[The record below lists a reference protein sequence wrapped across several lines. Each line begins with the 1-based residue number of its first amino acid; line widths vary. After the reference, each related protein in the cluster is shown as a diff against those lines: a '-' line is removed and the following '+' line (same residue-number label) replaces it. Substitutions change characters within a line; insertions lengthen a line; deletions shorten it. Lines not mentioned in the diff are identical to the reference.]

1 MSAFDEDIAA
11 DFILEAQEILDRLGE
26 QLVALEQSPQD
37 NEQLN
42 AVFRGFHTLKGGAG
56 FLGVHAMV
64 ELCHAAE
71 ETLGMARS
79 GKAVLQANHFDAAQQ
94 SLDWLQAMLDA
105 VSGGTEPQ
113 HAPPELIA
121 MFDVDAAP
129 APAAVAAAPVDA
141 AAAIAAAKS
150 GSDMIDEDEFEA
162 LLDQLHGGAAPGSKP
177 VGAAAAI
184 AAAKSGS
191 DMIDEDEFEALLD
204 QLHGSAAPGAKPVG
218 AAAAIAAAKSG
229 SDMID
234 EDEFEALLDQ
244 LHGGAAPGAK
254 PVGAAVAAA
263 PKPAIPKPAPVVPP
277 RPASP
282 PRPAAAPAA
291 AAKPAAAEAEQ
302 TVRVDTKRLDA
313 IVNLI
318 GELVLSRNR
327 LKTLRTRLKDEE
339 LDRAVSTLDIATAR
353 LQSAVMRTRMQP
365 VGKVFSRFPKVA
377 RDVAR
382 NLKKEVEL
390 ELVGAETELD
400 RNLVEALADPLVH
413 LVRNAIDHGIEMP
426 DLREAQGK
434 QRSGHVR
441 LSAQQE
447 GDYVSIEIQDDGA
460 GIDPEK
466 LRAKA
471 REKGLID
478 PEAAARLSSEEC
490 LHLVFLPG
498 FSTKQEVTDI
508 SGRGVGMDVVQ
519 SRIRE
524 LSGQIQIQ
532 SELGRGSR
540 FLIRVP
546 LTLAI
551 LPTLLVQAGQ
561 DIYALPLARVME
573 VLHAP
578 RTSLGWFDG
587 RAVLD
592 RRSHTL
598 PLLDLRQWL
607 DVEPAPSTLMT
618 IVVLQVGEARFGLVV
633 DQVRGREEVVIKPLP
648 KALRGLKGYAG
659 ATLIGDGRMALILDV
674 DGLRNSQG

>member
-1 MSAFDEDIAA
+1 MSAVSDDITA
-11 DFILEAQEILDRLGE
+11 DFIIEAQEILDRLGE
-26 QLVALEQSPQD
+26 QLVSLEQAPQD
-37 NEQLN
+37 GDQLN
-42 AVFRGFHTLKGGAG
+42 AVFRGYHTLKGGAG
-56 FLGVHAMV
+56 FLGVTAMV

-71 ETLGMARS
+71 EALGAARA
-79 GKAVLQANHFDAAQQ
+79 GQAVLQAHHFDAAQQ
-94 SLDWLQAMLDA
+94 SLDYLQSMLDA
-105 VSGGTEPQ
+105 VSSGTEPGY
-113 HAPPELIA
+113 APPELIA
-121 MFDVDAAP
+121 QFDVHGGATAPAAAAAP
-129 APAAVAAAPVDA
+129 ATGGSDLITDDEFEALLDQLHGGNAPTAVAP
-141 AAAIAAAKS
+141 AKKADDGLIS
-150 GSDMIDEDEFEA
+150 EDEFEA
-162 LLDQLHGGAAPGSKP
+162 LLDQLHGGAAPGTKP
-177 VGAAAAI
+177 VAAVP
-184 AAAKSGS
+184 
-191 DMIDEDEFEALLD
+191 
-204 QLHGSAAPGAKPVG
+204 AAP
-218 AAAAIAAAKSG
+218 
-229 SDMID
+229 
-234 EDEFEALLDQ
+234 
-244 LHGGAAPGAK
+244 
-254 PVGAAVAAA
+254 
-263 PKPAIPKPAPVVPP
+263 PA
-277 RPASP
+277 
-282 PRPAAAPAA
+282 PRPAAPAPAA
-291 AAKPAAAEAEQ
+291 KPPAKPLAEAEH

-327 LKTLRTRLKDEE
+327 LKTLRARLRDEE

-382 NLKKEVEL
+382 SLKKEVDL
-390 ELVGAETELD
+390 ELIGAETELD

-413 LVRNAIDHGIEMP
+413 LVRNAIDHGVETP
-426 DLREAQGK
+426 ELREAQGK
-434 QRSGHVR
+434 PRMGHVR

-447 GDYVSIEIQDDGA
+447 GDYVSIEVQDDGA

-498 FSTKQEVTDI
+498 FSTKQQVTDI

-551 LPTLLVQAGQ
+551 LPTLLVQAGE
-561 DIYALPLARVME
+561 DVYALPLARVME

-598 PLLDLRQWL
+598 ALVDLRQWL
-607 DVEPAPSTLMT
+607 DVTPAASPLLT
-618 IVVLQVGEARFGLVV
+618 IVVLQAGEARFGLVV

-648 KALRGLKGYAG
+648 KALRGLAGYAG

-674 DGLRNSQG
+674 DGLR

>member
-1 MSAFDEDIAA
+1 MSAVPDDIAA

-26 QLVALEQSPQD
+26 QLVSLEQAPQD
-37 NEQLN
+37 ADQLN

-56 FLGVHAMV
+56 FLGIQAMV

-79 GKAVLQANHFDAAQQ
+79 GQATLQAHHFDAAQQ
-94 SLDWLQAMLDA
+94 SLDYLQSMLDS
-105 VSGGTEPQ
+105 VSAGTEPGY
-113 HAPPELIA
+113 APPELIA
-121 MFDVDAAP
+121 QFDVSGPATP
-129 APAAVAAAPVDA
+129 APAAATTA
-141 AAAIAAAKS
+141 S
-150 GSDMIDEDEFEA
+150 GGEMITDDEFEA
-162 LLDQLHGGAAPGSKP
+162 LLDQLHGGAAPT
-177 VGAAAAI
+177 AI
-184 AAAKSGS
+184 AAPKKDDGL
-191 DMIDEDEFEALLD
+191 I
-204 QLHGSAAPGAKPVG
+204 G
-218 AAAAIAAAKSG
+218 
-229 SDMID
+229 

-244 LHGGAAPGAK
+244 LHGGAVPGAKAGAAAPVAAPRAVAAPAAPGAK
-254 PVGAAVAAA
+254 L
-263 PKPAIPKPAPVVPP
+263 
-277 RPASP
+277 
-282 PRPAAAPAA
+282 APA
-291 AAKPAAAEAEQ
+291 KPVAEAEH

-327 LKTLRTRLKDEE
+327 LKTLRARLHDEE

-382 NLKKEVEL
+382 SLKKEVEL
-390 ELVGAETELD
+390 ELIGAETELD

-413 LVRNAIDHGIEMP
+413 LVRNAIDHGVEMP

-434 QRSGHVR
+434 PRSGHVR

-447 GDYVSIEIQDDGA
+447 GDYVSIEVQDDGA
-460 GIDPEK
+460 GIDPER
-466 LRAKA
+466 LRQKA

-498 FSTKQEVTDI
+498 FSTKQQVTDI

-540 FLIRVP
+540 FMIRVP

-551 LPTLLVQAGQ
+551 LPTLLVQAGE
-561 DIYALPLARVME
+561 DVYALPLARVME

-578 RTSLGWFDG
+578 NTSLGWFDG

-592 RRSHTL
+592 RKSHTL
-598 PLLDLRQWL
+598 ALVDLRHWL
-607 DVEPAPSTLMT
+607 DVEPMPSSLLT
-618 IVVLQVGEARFGLVV
+618 IVVLQAGEARFGLVV

-648 KALRGLKGYAG
+648 KALRGLRGYAG

-674 DGLRNSQG
+674 DGLRTHHD

>member
-1 MSAFDEDIAA
+1 MSAVSDDITA
-11 DFILEAQEILDRLGE
+11 DFIIEAQEILDRLGE
-26 QLVALEQSPQD
+26 QLVSLEQAPQD
-37 NEQLN
+37 SDQLN
-42 AVFRGFHTLKGGAG
+42 AVFRGYHTLKGGAG
-56 FLGVHAMV
+56 FLGVTAMV

-71 ETLGMARS
+71 EALGAARA
-79 GKAVLQANHFDAAQQ
+79 GQAVLQAHHFDAAQQ
-94 SLDWLQAMLDA
+94 SLDYLQSMLDA
-105 VSGGTEPQ
+105 VSSGTEPGY
-113 HAPPELIA
+113 APPDLIA
-121 MFDVDAAP
+121 QFDVHGGAVAAP
-129 APAAVAAAPVDA
+129 AAAAAPA
-141 AAAIAAAKS
+141 AG
-150 GSDMIDEDEFEA
+150 GSDLITDDEFEA
-162 LLDQLHGGAAPGSKP
+162 LLDQLHGGNAPTAVTP
-177 VGAAAAI
+177 
-184 AAAKSGS
+184 AKKADDGLIS
-191 DMIDEDEFEALLD
+191 EDEFE
-204 QLHGSAAPGAKPVG
+204 S
-218 AAAAIAAAKSG
+218 
-229 SDMID
+229 
-234 EDEFEALLDQ
+234 LLDQ

-254 PVGAAVAAA
+254 PVAAA
-263 PKPAIPKPAPVVPP
+263 PPAPA
-277 RPASP
+277 PAS
-282 PRPAAAPAA
+282 RPTAPAP
-291 AAKPAAAEAEQ
+291 AAKPAAKPLAEAEH

-327 LKTLRTRLKDEE
+327 LKTLRARLRDEE

-382 NLKKEVEL
+382 SLKKEVDL
-390 ELVGAETELD
+390 ELIGAETELD

-413 LVRNAIDHGIEMP
+413 LVRNAIDHGVEMP

-434 QRSGHVR
+434 PRMGHVR

-447 GDYVSIEIQDDGA
+447 GDYVSIEVQDDGA

-498 FSTKQEVTDI
+498 FSTKQQVTDI

-540 FLIRVP
+540 FMIRVP

-551 LPTLLVQAGQ
+551 LPTLLVQAGE
-561 DIYALPLARVME
+561 DVYALPLARVME

-598 PLLDLRQWL
+598 ALVDLRQWL
-607 DVEPAPSTLMT
+607 DVTPAASPLLT
-618 IVVLQVGEARFGLVV
+618 IVVLQAGEARFGLVV

-648 KALRGLKGYAG
+648 KALRGLAGYAG

-674 DGLRNSQG
+674 DGLR

>member
-1 MSAFDEDIAA
+1 MSAVSDDITA
-11 DFILEAQEILDRLGE
+11 DFIIEAQEILDRLGE
-26 QLVALEQSPQD
+26 QLVSLEQAPQD
-37 NEQLN
+37 SDQLN
-42 AVFRGFHTLKGGAG
+42 AVFRGYHTLKGGAG
-56 FLGVHAMV
+56 FLGVTAMV

-71 ETLGMARS
+71 EALGTARA
-79 GKAVLQANHFDAAQQ
+79 GQAVLQAHHFDAAQQ
-94 SLDWLQAMLDA
+94 SLDYLQSMLDA
-105 VSGGTEPQ
+105 VSSGTEPGY
-113 HAPPELIA
+113 APPDLIA
-121 MFDVDAAP
+121 QFDVHGGAVAAP
-129 APAAVAAAPVDA
+129 AAAAAPA
-141 AAAIAAAKS
+141 AG
-150 GSDMIDEDEFEA
+150 GSDLITDDEFEALLDQLHGGNAPTAVAPAKKADDGLISEDEFEA
-162 LLDQLHGGAAPGSKP
+162 LLDQLHGGAAPGTKP
-177 VGAAAAI
+177 AAA
-184 AAAKSGS
+184 
-191 DMIDEDEFEALLD
+191 M
-204 QLHGSAAPGAKPVG
+204 APA
-218 AAAAIAAAKSG
+218 
-229 SDMID
+229 
-234 EDEFEALLDQ
+234 
-244 LHGGAAPGAK
+244 
-254 PVGAAVAAA
+254 
-263 PKPAIPKPAPVVPP
+263 
-277 RPASP
+277 
-282 PRPAAAPAA
+282 PAAAPRPVAA
-291 AAKPAAAEAEQ
+291 PAPVAKPAAKPLAEAEH

-327 LKTLRTRLKDEE
+327 LKTLRARLRDEE

-382 NLKKEVEL
+382 SLKKEVDL
-390 ELVGAETELD
+390 ELIGAETELD

-413 LVRNAIDHGIEMP
+413 LVRNAIDHGVEMP

-434 QRSGHVR
+434 PRMGHVR

-447 GDYVSIEIQDDGA
+447 GDYVSIEVQDDGA

-498 FSTKQEVTDI
+498 FSTKQQVTDI

-551 LPTLLVQAGQ
+551 LPTLLVQAGE
-561 DIYALPLARVME
+561 DVYALPLARVME

-598 PLLDLRQWL
+598 PLVDLRQWL
-607 DVEPAPSTLMT
+607 DVTPAASPLLT
-618 IVVLQVGEARFGLVV
+618 IVVLQAGEARFGLVV

-648 KALRGLKGYAG
+648 KALRGLRGYAG

-674 DGLRNSQG
+674 DGLR

>member
-1 MSAFDEDIAA
+1 MSAVSDDITA
-11 DFILEAQEILDRLGE
+11 DFIIEAQEILDRLGE
-26 QLVALEQSPQD
+26 QLVSLEQAPQD
-37 NEQLN
+37 TEQLN
-42 AVFRGFHTLKGGAG
+42 AVFRGYHTLKGGAG
-56 FLGVHAMV
+56 FLGVTAMV

-71 ETLGMARS
+71 EALGIARA
-79 GKAVLQANHFDAAQQ
+79 GQAVLQAHHFDAAQQ
-94 SLDWLQAMLDA
+94 SLDYLQSMLDA
-105 VSGGTEPQ
+105 VSSGTEPGY
-113 HAPPELIA
+113 APPDLIA
-121 MFDVDAAP
+121 QFDMNGGTAAPVAAAAP
-129 APAAVAAAPVDA
+129 AAA
-141 AAAIAAAKS
+141 
-150 GSDMIDEDEFEA
+150 GSDLITDDEFEA
-162 LLDQLHGGAAPGSKP
+162 LLDQLHGGNAPTA
-177 VGAAAAI
+177 V
-184 AAAKSGS
+184 
-191 DMIDEDEFEALLD
+191 
-204 QLHGSAAPGAKPVG
+204 APARKADDGL
-218 AAAAIAAAKSG
+218 IS
-229 SDMID
+229 

-254 PVGAAVAAA
+254 PAATV
-263 PKPAIPKPAPVVPP
+263 
-277 RPASP
+277 
-282 PRPAAAPAA
+282 AAAPAA
-291 AAKPAAAEAEQ
+291 APRPAPAPAPAAKPAAKPMAEAEH
-302 TVRVDTKRLDA
+302 TMRVDTKRLDA

-327 LKTLRTRLKDEE
+327 LKTLRARLRDEE

-382 NLKKEVEL
+382 SLKKEVDL

-413 LVRNAIDHGIEMP
+413 LVRNAIDHGVEMP

-434 QRSGHVR
+434 PRMGHVR

-447 GDYVSIEIQDDGA
+447 GDYVSIEVQDDGA

-498 FSTKQEVTDI
+498 FSTKQQVTDI

-551 LPTLLVQAGQ
+551 LPTLLVQAGE
-561 DIYALPLARVME
+561 DVYALPLARVME

-598 PLLDLRQWL
+598 PLVDLRQWL
-607 DVEPAPSTLMT
+607 DVTPAASTLLT
-618 IVVLQVGEARFGLVV
+618 IVVLQAGEARFGLVV

-648 KALRGLKGYAG
+648 KALRGLRGYAG

-674 DGLRNSQG
+674 DGIR

>member
-1 MSAFDEDIAA
+1 MSAVSDDITA
-11 DFILEAQEILDRLGE
+11 DFIIEAQEILDRLGE
-26 QLVALEQSPQD
+26 QLVSLEQAPQD
-37 NEQLN
+37 TEQLN
-42 AVFRGFHTLKGGAG
+42 AVFRGYHTLKGGAG
-56 FLGVHAMV
+56 FLGVTAMV

-71 ETLGMARS
+71 EALGIARA
-79 GKAVLQANHFDAAQQ
+79 GQAVLQAHHFDAAQQ
-94 SLDWLQAMLDA
+94 SLDYLQSMLDA
-105 VSGGTEPQ
+105 VSSGTEPGY
-113 HAPPELIA
+113 APPDLIA
-121 MFDVDAAP
+121 QFDMNGGTAAPVAAAAP
-129 APAAVAAAPVDA
+129 AAA
-141 AAAIAAAKS
+141 
-150 GSDMIDEDEFEA
+150 GSDLITDDEFEA
-162 LLDQLHGGAAPGSKP
+162 LLDQLHGGNAPTAVAPGRKADDGLIS
-177 VGAAAAI
+177 
-184 AAAKSGS
+184 
-191 DMIDEDEFEALLD
+191 
-204 QLHGSAAPGAKPVG
+204 
-218 AAAAIAAAKSG
+218 
-229 SDMID
+229 

-254 PVGAAVAAA
+254 PAATV
-263 PKPAIPKPAPVVPP
+263 
-277 RPASP
+277 
-282 PRPAAAPAA
+282 AAAPAA
-291 AAKPAAAEAEQ
+291 APRPAPVPAPAAKPAAKPMAEAEH

-327 LKTLRTRLKDEE
+327 LKTLRARLRDEE

-382 NLKKEVEL
+382 SLKKEVDL

-413 LVRNAIDHGIEMP
+413 LVRNAIDHGVEMP

-434 QRSGHVR
+434 PRMGHVR

-447 GDYVSIEIQDDGA
+447 GDYVSIEVQDDGA

-498 FSTKQEVTDI
+498 FSTKQQVTDI

-551 LPTLLVQAGQ
+551 LPTLLVQAGE
-561 DIYALPLARVME
+561 DVYALPLARVME

-598 PLLDLRQWL
+598 PLVDLRQWL
-607 DVEPAPSTLMT
+607 DVTPAASTLLT
-618 IVVLQVGEARFGLVV
+618 IVVLQAGEARFGLVV

-648 KALRGLKGYAG
+648 KALRGLRGYAG

-674 DGLRNSQG
+674 DGIR

>member
-1 MSAFDEDIAA
+1 MSAVPDDIAA

-26 QLVALEQSPQD
+26 QLVSLEQSPQD
-37 NEQLN
+37 SDQLN

-56 FLGVHAMV
+56 FLGIQAMV

-79 GKAVLQANHFDAAQQ
+79 GQAVLQAHHFDAAQQ
-94 SLDWLQAMLDA
+94 SLDYLQSMLDSVA
-105 VSGGTEPQ
+105 AGTEPGY
-113 HAPPELIA
+113 APPALIA
-121 MFDVDAAP
+121 QFDVNGP
-129 APAAVAAAPVDA
+129 AVPAAVAAATPANPDL
-141 AAAIAAAKS
+141 IT
-150 GSDMIDEDEFEA
+150 DDEFEA
-162 LLDQLHGGAAPGSKP
+162 LLDTLHGGAAPTA
-177 VGAAAAI
+177 V
-184 AAAKSGS
+184 
-191 DMIDEDEFEALLD
+191 
-204 QLHGSAAPGAKPVG
+204 APTKKADDGLIG
-218 AAAAIAAAKSG
+218 
-229 SDMID
+229 

-244 LHGGAAPGAK
+244 LHGGAAPGALQ
-254 PVGAAVAAA
+254 
-263 PKPAIPKPAPVVPP
+263 
-277 RPASP
+277 
-282 PRPAAAPAA
+282 AAAPAPAPRPAPAPA
-291 AAKPAAAEAEQ
+291 AAKPAANKPVAEAEH

-327 LKTLRTRLKDEE
+327 LKTLRARLHDEE

-434 QRSGHVR
+434 TRSGNVR

-447 GDYVSIEIQDDGA
+447 GDYVSIEVQDDGA
-460 GIDPEK
+460 GIDPER

-551 LPTLLVQAGQ
+551 LPTLLVQAGE

-578 RTSLGWFDG
+578 NTSLGWFDG

-598 PLLDLRQWL
+598 PLVDLRHWL
-607 DVEPAPSTLMT
+607 DVEPAASSLLT
-618 IVVLQVGEARFGLVV
+618 IVVLQAGEARFGLVV

-648 KALRGLKGYAG
+648 KALRGLRGYAG
-659 ATLIGDGRMALILDV
+659 ATLIGDGRMSLILDV
-674 DGLRNSQG
+674 DGLR

>member
-1 MSAFDEDIAA
+1 MSAVPDDIAA

-26 QLVALEQSPQD
+26 QLVSLEQAPQD
-37 NEQLN
+37 ADQLN

-56 FLGVHAMV
+56 FLGIQAMV

-79 GKAVLQANHFDAAQQ
+79 GQATLQAHHFDAAQQ
-94 SLDWLQAMLDA
+94 SLDYLQSMLDS
-105 VSGGTEPQ
+105 VSAGTEPGY
-113 HAPPELIA
+113 APPELIA
-121 MFDVDAAP
+121 QFDVNGPATP
-129 APAAVAAAPVDA
+129 APAAATTPG
-141 AAAIAAAKS
+141 S
-150 GSDMIDEDEFEA
+150 GGEMITDDEFEA
-162 LLDQLHGGAAPGSKP
+162 LLDQLHGGAAPTAVASPKKDDGLI
-177 VGAAAAI
+177 G
-184 AAAKSGS
+184 
-191 DMIDEDEFEALLD
+191 
-204 QLHGSAAPGAKPVG
+204 
-218 AAAAIAAAKSG
+218 
-229 SDMID
+229 

-244 LHGGAAPGAK
+244 LHGGAVPGAK
-254 PVGAAVAAA
+254 AIAAASVPAAAPRAVAAA
-263 PKPAIPKPAPVVPP
+263 AAPSAKPAP
-277 RPASP
+277 
-282 PRPAAAPAA
+282 
-291 AAKPAAAEAEQ
+291 AKPVAEAEH

-327 LKTLRTRLKDEE
+327 LKTLRARLHDEE

-382 NLKKEVEL
+382 SLKKEVEL
-390 ELVGAETELD
+390 ELIGAETELD

-413 LVRNAIDHGIEMP
+413 LVRNAIDHGVEMP

-434 QRSGHVR
+434 PRSGHVR

-447 GDYVSIEIQDDGA
+447 GDYVSIEVQDDGA
-460 GIDPEK
+460 GIDPER
-466 LRAKA
+466 LRQKA

-498 FSTKQEVTDI
+498 FSTKQQVTDI

-540 FLIRVP
+540 FMIRVP

-551 LPTLLVQAGQ
+551 LPTLLVQAGE
-561 DIYALPLARVME
+561 DVYALPLARVME

-578 RTSLGWFDG
+578 NTSLGWFDG

-592 RRSHTL
+592 RKSHTL
-598 PLLDLRQWL
+598 ALVDLRHWL
-607 DVEPAPSTLMT
+607 DVEPMPSSLLT
-618 IVVLQVGEARFGLVV
+618 IVVLQAGEARFGLVV

-648 KALRGLKGYAG
+648 KALRGLRGYAG

-674 DGLRNSQG
+674 DGLRTHHD

>member
-1 MSAFDEDIAA
+1 MSAVSDDITA
-11 DFILEAQEILDRLGE
+11 DFIIEAQEILDRLGE
-26 QLVALEQSPQD
+26 QLVSLEQAPQD
-37 NEQLN
+37 SDQLN
-42 AVFRGFHTLKGGAG
+42 AVFRGYHTLKGGAG
-56 FLGVHAMV
+56 FLGVTAMV

-71 ETLGMARS
+71 EALGAARA
-79 GKAVLQANHFDAAQQ
+79 GQAVLQAHHFDAAQQ
-94 SLDWLQAMLDA
+94 SLDYLQSMLDA
-105 VSGGTEPQ
+105 VSSGTEPGY
-113 HAPPELIA
+113 APPDLIA
-121 MFDVDAAP
+121 QFDVHGGAVAASAAAAAP
-129 APAAVAAAPVDA
+129 AAG
-141 AAAIAAAKS
+141 
-150 GSDMIDEDEFEA
+150 GSDLITDDEFEA
-162 LLDQLHGGAAPGSKP
+162 LLDQLHGGNAPTAVAP
-177 VGAAAAI
+177 
-184 AAAKSGS
+184 AKKADDGLIS
-191 DMIDEDEFEALLD
+191 
-204 QLHGSAAPGAKPVG
+204 
-218 AAAAIAAAKSG
+218 
-229 SDMID
+229 

-254 PVGAAVAAA
+254 PAAAVA
-263 PKPAIPKPAPVVPP
+263 PA
-277 RPASP
+277 
-282 PRPAAAPAA
+282 PAAAPRPVAA
-291 AAKPAAAEAEQ
+291 PAPVAKPAAKPLAEAEH

-327 LKTLRTRLKDEE
+327 LKTLRARLRDEE

-382 NLKKEVEL
+382 SLKKEVDL
-390 ELVGAETELD
+390 ELIGAETELD

-413 LVRNAIDHGIEMP
+413 LVRNAIDHGVEMP

-434 QRSGHVR
+434 PRMGHVR

-447 GDYVSIEIQDDGA
+447 GDYVSIEVQDDGA

-498 FSTKQEVTDI
+498 FSTKQQVTDI

-551 LPTLLVQAGQ
+551 LPTLLVQAGE
-561 DIYALPLARVME
+561 DVYALPLARVME

-598 PLLDLRQWL
+598 PLVDLRQWL
-607 DVEPAPSTLMT
+607 DVTPAASPLLT
-618 IVVLQVGEARFGLVV
+618 IVVLQAGEARFGLVV

-648 KALRGLKGYAG
+648 KALRGLRGYAG

-674 DGLRNSQG
+674 DGLR

>member
-1 MSAFDEDIAA
+1 MSAVSDDITA
-11 DFILEAQEILDRLGE
+11 DFIIEAQEILDRLGE
-26 QLVALEQSPQD
+26 QLVSLEQAPQD
-37 NEQLN
+37 GDQLN
-42 AVFRGFHTLKGGAG
+42 AVFRGYHTLKGGAG
-56 FLGVHAMV
+56 FLGVTAMV

-71 ETLGMARS
+71 EALGAARA
-79 GKAVLQANHFDAAQQ
+79 GQAVLQAHHFDAAQQ
-94 SLDWLQAMLDA
+94 SLDYLQSMLDA
-105 VSGGTEPQ
+105 VSSGTEPGY
-113 HAPPELIA
+113 APPELIA
-121 MFDVDAAP
+121 QFDVHGGATAPAAAAAP
-129 APAAVAAAPVDA
+129 AA
-141 AAAIAAAKS
+141 S
-150 GSDMIDEDEFEA
+150 GSDLITDDEFEALLDQLHGGNAPTAVAPAKKADDGLISEDEFEA
-162 LLDQLHGGAAPGSKP
+162 LLDQLHGGAAPGTKP
-177 VGAAAAI
+177 LAAVP
-184 AAAKSGS
+184 
-191 DMIDEDEFEALLD
+191 
-204 QLHGSAAPGAKPVG
+204 AAP
-218 AAAAIAAAKSG
+218 
-229 SDMID
+229 
-234 EDEFEALLDQ
+234 
-244 LHGGAAPGAK
+244 
-254 PVGAAVAAA
+254 
-263 PKPAIPKPAPVVPP
+263 PA
-277 RPASP
+277 
-282 PRPAAAPAA
+282 PRPAAPAPAA
-291 AAKPAAAEAEQ
+291 KPPAKPLAEAEH

-327 LKTLRTRLKDEE
+327 LKTLRARLRDEE

-382 NLKKEVEL
+382 SLKKEVDL
-390 ELVGAETELD
+390 ELIGAETELD

-413 LVRNAIDHGIEMP
+413 LVRNAIDHGVETP
-426 DLREAQGK
+426 ELREAQGK
-434 QRSGHVR
+434 PRMGHVR

-447 GDYVSIEIQDDGA
+447 GDYVSIEVQDDGA

-498 FSTKQEVTDI
+498 FSTKQQVTDI

-551 LPTLLVQAGQ
+551 LPTLLVQAGE
-561 DIYALPLARVME
+561 DVYALPLARVME

-598 PLLDLRQWL
+598 ALVDLRQWL
-607 DVEPAPSTLMT
+607 DVTPAASPLLT
-618 IVVLQVGEARFGLVV
+618 IVVLQAGEARFGLVV

-648 KALRGLKGYAG
+648 KALRGLAGYAG

-674 DGLRNSQG
+674 DGLR

>member
-1 MSAFDEDIAA
+1 MSAFADDIAA

-26 QLVALEQSPQD
+26 QLVTLEQAPHDSD
-37 NEQLN
+37 QLN

-56 FLGVHAMV
+56 FLAITPMV

-71 ETLGMARS
+71 ETLGMARA
-79 GKAVLQANHFDAAQQ
+79 GKAELLAHHFDAAQQ

-105 VSGGTEPQ
+105 VSSGTD
-113 HAPPELIA
+113 PEH
-121 MFDVDAAP
+121 
-129 APAAVAAAPVDA
+129 APAALIAQFDVGTAPAVAAPQPTAVAVDA
-141 AAAIAAAKS
+141 GDSDLISEDEFEALLNELHGSGTPGAQPIAASKA
-150 GSDMIDEDEFEA
+150 GDDLIDEDEFEA
-162 LLDQLHGGAAPGSKP
+162 LLDK
-177 VGAAAAI
+177 
-184 AAAKSGS
+184 
-191 DMIDEDEFEALLD
+191 
-204 QLHGSAAPGAKPVG
+204 
-218 AAAAIAAAKSG
+218 
-229 SDMID
+229 
-234 EDEFEALLDQ
+234 
-244 LHGGAAPGAK
+244 LHGGAAPGAVAVQ
-254 PVGAAVAAA
+254 PIAATP
-263 PKPAIPKPAPVVPP
+263 PKPKPAPATPA
-277 RPASP
+277 RPAP
-282 PRPAAAPAA
+282 A
-291 AAKPAAAEAEQ
+291 AAKPAAAKAAEPEH

-318 GELVLSRNR
+318 GELVLARNR

-382 NLKKEVEL
+382 SLQKEVDL
-390 ELVGAETELD
+390 ELIGADTELD

-413 LVRNAIDHGIEMP
+413 LVRNAIDHGVESP
-426 DLREAQGK
+426 ELREAQGK
-434 QRSGHVR
+434 PRMGRVR

-447 GDYVSIEIQDDGA
+447 GDYVSIEVQDDGA
-460 GIDPEK
+460 GIDPER

-471 REKGLID
+471 RDKGLLD
-478 PEAAARLSSEEC
+478 PEAAARLTSEEC

-551 LPTLLVQAGQ
+551 LPTLLVQAGE
-561 DIYALPLARVME
+561 DVYALPLARVME

-578 RTSLGWFDG
+578 ATSLGWFDG

-592 RRSHTL
+592 RKSHTL
-598 PLLDLRQWL
+598 ALLDLRQWL
-607 DVEPAPSTLMT
+607 GITPAPSTLLT
-618 IVVLQVGEARFGLVV
+618 IVVLQMGEARFGLVV

-648 KALRGLKGYAG
+648 RALRGLNGYAG

-674 DGLRNSQG
+674 DGLRGVQG

>member
-1 MSAFDEDIAA
+1 MSAVSDDITA
-11 DFILEAQEILDRLGE
+11 DFIIEAQEILDRLGE
-26 QLVALEQSPQD
+26 QLVSLEQAPQD
-37 NEQLN
+37 SEQLN
-42 AVFRGFHTLKGGAG
+42 AVFRGYHTLKGGAG
-56 FLGVHAMV
+56 FLGVTAMV

-71 ETLGMARS
+71 EALGIARA
-79 GKAVLQANHFDAAQQ
+79 GQAVLQAHHFDAAQQ
-94 SLDWLQAMLDA
+94 SLDYLQSMLDA
-105 VSGGTEPQ
+105 VSSGTEPGY
-113 HAPPELIA
+113 APPELIA
-121 MFDVDAAP
+121 QFDMHGGGTVAP
-129 APAAVAAAPVDA
+129 TASAPAAGGGDLITEDEFEALLDQLHGGNAPTAVAP
-141 AAAIAAAKS
+141 AKKADDGLIS
-150 GSDMIDEDEFEA
+150 EDEFEA
-162 LLDQLHGGAAPGSKP
+162 LLDQLHGGAAPGSK
-177 VGAAAAI
+177 
-184 AAAKSGS
+184 
-191 DMIDEDEFEALLD
+191 
-204 QLHGSAAPGAKPVG
+204 
-218 AAAAIAAAKSG
+218 
-229 SDMID
+229 
-234 EDEFEALLDQ
+234 
-244 LHGGAAPGAK
+244 
-254 PVGAAVAAA
+254 AVAAA
-263 PKPAIPKPAPVVPP
+263 PVAPPPA
-277 RPASP
+277 
-282 PRPAAAPAA
+282 PRPAAPTPP
-291 AAKPAAAEAEQ
+291 AKPAAKPLAEAEH

-327 LKTLRTRLKDEE
+327 LKTLRARLRDEE

-382 NLKKEVEL
+382 SLKKEVDL
-390 ELVGAETELD
+390 ELIGAETELD

-413 LVRNAIDHGIEMP
+413 LVRNAIDHGVEMP

-434 QRSGHVR
+434 PRMGHVR

-447 GDYVSIEIQDDGA
+447 GDYVSIEVQDDGA

-498 FSTKQEVTDI
+498 FSTKQQVTDI

-551 LPTLLVQAGQ
+551 LPTLLVQAGE
-561 DIYALPLARVME
+561 DVYALPLARVME

-598 PLLDLRQWL
+598 PLVDLRQWL
-607 DVEPAPSTLMT
+607 DVTPAASTLLT
-618 IVVLQVGEARFGLVV
+618 IVVLQAGEARFGLVV

-648 KALRGLKGYAG
+648 KALRGLRGYAG

-674 DGLRNSQG
+674 DGLR

>member
-1 MSAFDEDIAA
+1 MSAVPDDIAA

-26 QLVALEQSPQD
+26 QLVSLEQAPQD
-37 NEQLN
+37 ADQLN

-56 FLGVHAMV
+56 FLGIQAMV

-79 GKAVLQANHFDAAQQ
+79 GQATLQAHHFDAAQQ
-94 SLDWLQAMLDA
+94 SLDYLQSMLDS
-105 VSGGTEPQ
+105 VSAGTEPGY
-113 HAPPELIA
+113 APPELIA
-121 MFDVDAAP
+121 QFDVNGPATPTPAAAASAGSGGGELITDDEFEALLDQLHGDAAP
-129 APAAVAAAPVDA
+129 TAVAVSKKDDGL
-141 AAAIAAAKS
+141 I
-150 GSDMIDEDEFEA
+150 GEDEFEA
-162 LLDQLHGGAAPGSKP
+162 LLDQLHGGAVPGAK
-177 VGAAAAI
+177 AI
-184 AAAKSGS
+184 AAA
-191 DMIDEDEFEALLD
+191 
-204 QLHGSAAPGAKPVG
+204 PV
-218 AAAAIAAAKSG
+218 
-229 SDMID
+229 
-234 EDEFEALLDQ
+234 
-244 LHGGAAPGAK
+244 
-254 PVGAAVAAA
+254 
-263 PKPAIPKPAPVVPP
+263 
-277 RPASP
+277 
-282 PRPAAAPAA
+282 PAAAPRALAA
-291 AAKPAAAEAEQ
+291 PAAPNAKPAPAKPVAEAEH

-327 LKTLRTRLKDEE
+327 LKTLRARLHDEE

-382 NLKKEVEL
+382 SLKKEVEL
-390 ELVGAETELD
+390 ELIGAETELD

-413 LVRNAIDHGIEMP
+413 LVRNAIDHGVEMP
-426 DLREAQGK
+426 ELREAQGK
-434 QRSGHVR
+434 PRSGHVR

-447 GDYVSIEIQDDGA
+447 GDYVSIEVQDDGA
-460 GIDPEK
+460 GIDPER
-466 LRAKA
+466 LRQKA

-498 FSTKQEVTDI
+498 FSTKQQVTDI

-540 FLIRVP
+540 FMIRVP

-551 LPTLLVQAGQ
+551 LPTLLVQAGE
-561 DIYALPLARVME
+561 DVYALPLARVME

-578 RTSLGWFDG
+578 NSSLGWFDG

-592 RRSHTL
+592 RKSHTL
-598 PLLDLRQWL
+598 ALVDLRHWL
-607 DVEPAPSTLMT
+607 DVEPMPSSLLT
-618 IVVLQVGEARFGLVV
+618 IVVLQAGEARFGLVV

-648 KALRGLKGYAG
+648 KALRGLRGYAG

-674 DGLRNSQG
+674 DGLRTHHD

>member
-1 MSAFDEDIAA
+1 MSAVPDDIAA

-26 QLVALEQSPQD
+26 QLVSLEQSPQD
-37 NEQLN
+37 SDQLN

-56 FLGVHAMV
+56 FLGIQAMV

-79 GKAVLQANHFDAAQQ
+79 GHAVLQAHHFDAGQQ
-94 SLDWLQAMLDA
+94 SLDYLQSMLDSVA
-105 VSGGTEPQ
+105 AGTEPGY
-113 HAPPELIA
+113 APPELIA
-121 MFDVDAAP
+121 QFDVNGPATP
-129 APAAVAAAPVDA
+129 APAATAAAS
-141 AAAIAAAKS
+141 S
-150 GSDMIDEDEFEA
+150 GDLITDDEFEA
-162 LLDQLHGGAAPGSKP
+162 LLDTLHGGAAPTA
-177 VGAAAAI
+177 V
-184 AAAKSGS
+184 AKKKDDGL
-191 DMIDEDEFEALLD
+191 I
-204 QLHGSAAPGAKPVG
+204 G
-218 AAAAIAAAKSG
+218 
-229 SDMID
+229 

-244 LHGGAAPGAK
+244 LHGGAAPGAQTVATAT
-254 PVGAAVAAA
+254 PAPAVA
-263 PKPAIPKPAPVVPP
+263 P
-277 RPASP
+277 RPV
-282 PRPAAAPAA
+282 AAPAP
-291 AAKPAAAEAEQ
+291 AKPAANKPVAEAEH

-327 LKTLRTRLKDEE
+327 LKTLRARLHDEE

-390 ELVGAETELD
+390 ELIGAETELD

-426 DLREAQGK
+426 ELREAQGK
-434 QRSGHVR
+434 TRSGNVR

-447 GDYVSIEIQDDGA
+447 GDYVSIEVQDDGA
-460 GIDPEK
+460 GIDPER

-478 PEAAARLSSEEC
+478 PEAAARLTSEEC

-540 FLIRVP
+540 FMIRVP

-551 LPTLLVQAGQ
+551 LPTLLVQAGE
-561 DIYALPLARVME
+561 DVYALPLARVME

-578 RTSLGWFDG
+578 NTSLGWFDG

-592 RRSHTL
+592 RRTHTL
-598 PLLDLRQWL
+598 PLVDLRHWL
-607 DVEPAPSTLMT
+607 DVDPAPSPLLT
-618 IVVLQVGEARFGLVV
+618 IVVLQAGEARFGLVV

-648 KALRGLKGYAG
+648 KALRGLRGYAG
-659 ATLIGDGRMALILDV
+659 ATLIGDGRMSLILDV
-674 DGLRNSQG
+674 DGLRTPHD

>member
-1 MSAFDEDIAA
+1 MSAVSDDITA
-11 DFILEAQEILDRLGE
+11 DFIIEAQEILDRLGE
-26 QLVALEQSPQD
+26 QLVSLEQAPQD
-37 NEQLN
+37 TEQLN
-42 AVFRGFHTLKGGAG
+42 AVFRGYHTLKGGAG
-56 FLGVHAMV
+56 FLGVTAMV

-71 ETLGMARS
+71 EALGIARA
-79 GKAVLQANHFDAAQQ
+79 GQAVLQAHHFDAAQQ
-94 SLDWLQAMLDA
+94 SLDYLQAMLDA
-105 VSGGTEPQ
+105 VSSGTEPGY
-113 HAPPELIA
+113 APPELIA
-121 MFDVDAAP
+121 QFDMHGGALAAP
-129 APAAVAAAPVDA
+129 AAAAAPA
-141 AAAIAAAKS
+141 AG
-150 GSDMIDEDEFEA
+150 GSDLITDDEFEA
-162 LLDQLHGGAAPGSKP
+162 LLDQLHGGNAPTA
-177 VGAAAAI
+177 V
-184 AAAKSGS
+184 
-191 DMIDEDEFEALLD
+191 
-204 QLHGSAAPGAKPVG
+204 APARKADDGL
-218 AAAAIAAAKSG
+218 IS
-229 SDMID
+229 

-254 PVGAAVAAA
+254 PIA
-263 PKPAIPKPAPVVPP
+263 
-277 RPASP
+277 
-282 PRPAAAPAA
+282 AAAPAPIA
-291 AAKPAAAEAEQ
+291 APRPLAAPAAPAPAAATKPAAKPLAEAEH

-327 LKTLRTRLKDEE
+327 LKTLRARLRDEE

-382 NLKKEVEL
+382 SLKKEVDL
-390 ELVGAETELD
+390 ELIGAETELD

-413 LVRNAIDHGIEMP
+413 LVRNAIDHGVEMP

-434 QRSGHVR
+434 PRMGHVR

-447 GDYVSIEIQDDGA
+447 GDYVSIEVQDDGA

-498 FSTKQEVTDI
+498 FSTKQQVTDI

-551 LPTLLVQAGQ
+551 LPTLLVQAGE
-561 DIYALPLARVME
+561 DVYALPLARVME

-598 PLLDLRQWL
+598 PLVDLRQWL
-607 DVEPAPSTLMT
+607 DVTPAASTLLT
-618 IVVLQVGEARFGLVV
+618 IVVLQAGEARFGLVV

-648 KALRGLKGYAG
+648 KALRGLRGYAG

-674 DGLRNSQG
+674 DGLRSPHD

>member
-1 MSAFDEDIAA
+1 MSAVPDDIAA

-26 QLVALEQSPQD
+26 QLVSLEQSPQD
-37 NEQLN
+37 SDQLN

-56 FLGVHAMV
+56 FLGIQAMV

-79 GKAVLQANHFDAAQQ
+79 GQAVLQAHHFDAGQQ
-94 SLDWLQAMLDA
+94 SLDYLQSMLDSVA
-105 VSGGTEPQ
+105 AGTEPGY
-113 HAPPELIA
+113 APPELIA
-121 MFDVDAAP
+121 QFDVNGPATP
-129 APAAVAAAPVDA
+129 APAASAAAPA
-141 AAAIAAAKS
+141 S
-150 GSDMIDEDEFEA
+150 GDLITDDELEA
-162 LLDQLHGGAAPGSKP
+162 LLDTLHGGAAPTAVTATKKADDGLI
-177 VGAAAAI
+177 G
-184 AAAKSGS
+184 
-191 DMIDEDEFEALLD
+191 
-204 QLHGSAAPGAKPVG
+204 
-218 AAAAIAAAKSG
+218 
-229 SDMID
+229 

-244 LHGGAAPGAK
+244 LHGGAAPGALQ
-254 PVGAAVAAA
+254 
-263 PKPAIPKPAPVVPP
+263 
-277 RPASP
+277 
-282 PRPAAAPAA
+282 AAAPAPA
-291 AAKPAAAEAEQ
+291 PTPRPAPAPAPAPAAARPAANKPVAEAEH

-327 LKTLRTRLKDEE
+327 LKTLRARLHDEE

-434 QRSGHVR
+434 TRSGNVR

-447 GDYVSIEIQDDGA
+447 GDYVSIEVQDDGA
-460 GIDPEK
+460 GIDPER

-551 LPTLLVQAGQ
+551 LPTLLVQAGE

-578 RTSLGWFDG
+578 NTSLGWFDG

-598 PLLDLRQWL
+598 PLVDLRHWL
-607 DVEPAPSTLMT
+607 DVEPAASSLLT
-618 IVVLQVGEARFGLVV
+618 IVVLQAGEARFGLVV

-648 KALRGLKGYAG
+648 KALRGLRGYAG
-659 ATLIGDGRMALILDV
+659 ATLIGDGRMSLILDV
-674 DGLRNSQG
+674 DGLR

>member
-1 MSAFDEDIAA
+1 MSAVSDDITA
-11 DFILEAQEILDRLGE
+11 DFIIEAQEILDRLGE
-26 QLVALEQSPQD
+26 QLVSLEQAPQD
-37 NEQLN
+37 TEQLN
-42 AVFRGFHTLKGGAG
+42 AVFRGYHTLKGGAG
-56 FLGVHAMV
+56 FLGVTAMV

-71 ETLGMARS
+71 EALGIARA
-79 GKAVLQANHFDAAQQ
+79 GQAVLQAHHFDAAQQ
-94 SLDWLQAMLDA
+94 SLDYLQSMLDA
-105 VSGGTEPQ
+105 VSSGTEPGY
-113 HAPPELIA
+113 APPDLIA
-121 MFDVDAAP
+121 QFDMNGGTAAPVAAAAP
-129 APAAVAAAPVDA
+129 AAA
-141 AAAIAAAKS
+141 
-150 GSDMIDEDEFEA
+150 GSDLITDDEFEA
-162 LLDQLHGGAAPGSKP
+162 LLDQLHGGNAPTA
-177 VGAAAAI
+177 V
-184 AAAKSGS
+184 
-191 DMIDEDEFEALLD
+191 
-204 QLHGSAAPGAKPVG
+204 APARKADDGL
-218 AAAAIAAAKSG
+218 IS
-229 SDMID
+229 

-254 PVGAAVAAA
+254 PAATV
-263 PKPAIPKPAPVVPP
+263 
-277 RPASP
+277 
-282 PRPAAAPAA
+282 AAAPAA
-291 AAKPAAAEAEQ
+291 APRPAPVPAPAAKPAAKPMAEAEH

-327 LKTLRTRLKDEE
+327 LKTLRARLRDEE

-382 NLKKEVEL
+382 SLKKEVDL

-413 LVRNAIDHGIEMP
+413 LVRNAIDHGVEMP

-434 QRSGHVR
+434 PRMGHVR

-447 GDYVSIEIQDDGA
+447 GDYVSIEVQDDGA

-466 LRAKA
+466 LRGKA

-498 FSTKQEVTDI
+498 FSTKQQVTDI

-551 LPTLLVQAGQ
+551 LPTLLVQAGE
-561 DIYALPLARVME
+561 DVYALPLARVME

-598 PLLDLRQWL
+598 PLVDLRQWL
-607 DVEPAPSTLMT
+607 DVTPAASTLLT
-618 IVVLQVGEARFGLVV
+618 IVVLQAGEARFGLVV

-648 KALRGLKGYAG
+648 KALRGLRGYAG

-674 DGLRNSQG
+674 DGIR

>member
-1 MSAFDEDIAA
+1 MSAVSDDITA
-11 DFILEAQEILDRLGE
+11 DFIIEAQEILDRLGE
-26 QLVALEQSPQD
+26 QLVSLEQAPQD
-37 NEQLN
+37 TEQLN
-42 AVFRGFHTLKGGAG
+42 AVFRGYHTLKGGAG
-56 FLGVHAMV
+56 FLGVTAMV

-71 ETLGMARS
+71 EALGAARA
-79 GKAVLQANHFDAAQQ
+79 GQAVLQAHHFDAAQQ
-94 SLDWLQAMLDA
+94 SLDYLQSMLDA
-105 VSGGTEPQ
+105 VSSGTEPGY
-113 HAPPELIA
+113 APPDLIA
-121 MFDVDAAP
+121 QFDVHGGAAAP
-129 APAAVAAAPVDA
+129 AAAAAAPA
-141 AAAIAAAKS
+141 AGAGDLIT
-150 GSDMIDEDEFEA
+150 DDEFEA
-162 LLDQLHGGAAPGSKP
+162 LLDQLHGGNAPTAVAP
-177 VGAAAAI
+177 
-184 AAAKSGS
+184 AKKADDGLIS
-191 DMIDEDEFEALLD
+191 
-204 QLHGSAAPGAKPVG
+204 
-218 AAAAIAAAKSG
+218 
-229 SDMID
+229 

-244 LHGGAAPGAK
+244 LHGGAAPGARQA
-254 PVGAAVAAA
+254 AAVAPAPIAA
-263 PKPAIPKPAPVVPP
+263 PRPATAPAPV
-277 RPASP
+277 
-282 PRPAAAPAA
+282 
-291 AAKPAAAEAEQ
+291 AKPAAKPLAEAEH

-327 LKTLRTRLKDEE
+327 LKTLRARLRDEE

-382 NLKKEVEL
+382 SLKKEVDL
-390 ELVGAETELD
+390 ELIGAETELD

-413 LVRNAIDHGIEMP
+413 LVRNAIDHGVEMP

-434 QRSGHVR
+434 PRMGHVR

-447 GDYVSIEIQDDGA
+447 GDYVSIEVQDDGA

-498 FSTKQEVTDI
+498 FSTKQQVTDI

-551 LPTLLVQAGQ
+551 LPTLLVQAGE
-561 DIYALPLARVME
+561 DVYALPLARVME

-598 PLLDLRQWL
+598 PLVDLRQWL
-607 DVEPAPSTLMT
+607 DVTPAASTLLT
-618 IVVLQVGEARFGLVV
+618 IVVLQAGEARFGLVV

-648 KALRGLKGYAG
+648 KALRGLRGYAG

-674 DGLRNSQG
+674 DGLRSPHD

>member
-1 MSAFDEDIAA
+1 MSAVSDDITA
-11 DFILEAQEILDRLGE
+11 DFIIEAQEILDRLGE
-26 QLVALEQSPQD
+26 QLVSLEQAPQD
-37 NEQLN
+37 SDQLN
-42 AVFRGFHTLKGGAG
+42 AVFRGYHTLKGGAG
-56 FLGVHAMV
+56 FLGVTAMV

-71 ETLGMARS
+71 EALGAARA
-79 GKAVLQANHFDAAQQ
+79 GQAVLQAHHFDAAQQ
-94 SLDWLQAMLDA
+94 SLDYLQSMLDA
-105 VSGGTEPQ
+105 VSSGTEPGY
-113 HAPPELIA
+113 APPDLIA
-121 MFDVDAAP
+121 QFDVHGGAVAAP
-129 APAAVAAAPVDA
+129 AAAAAPA
-141 AAAIAAAKS
+141 AG
-150 GSDMIDEDEFEA
+150 GSDLITDDEFEA
-162 LLDQLHGGAAPGSKP
+162 LLDQLHGGNAPT
-177 VGAAAAI
+177 AI
-184 AAAKSGS
+184 APAKKADDGLIS
-191 DMIDEDEFEALLD
+191 
-204 QLHGSAAPGAKPVG
+204 
-218 AAAAIAAAKSG
+218 
-229 SDMID
+229 

-254 PVGAAVAAA
+254 PAAVLA
-263 PKPAIPKPAPVVPP
+263 PAPAPVP
-277 RPASP
+277 RPV
-282 PRPAAAPAA
+282 AAPAPV
-291 AAKPAAAEAEQ
+291 AKPAAKPLAEAEH

-327 LKTLRTRLKDEE
+327 LKTLRARLRDEE

-382 NLKKEVEL
+382 SLKKEVDL
-390 ELVGAETELD
+390 ELIGAETELD

-413 LVRNAIDHGIEMP
+413 LVRNAIDHGVEMP

-434 QRSGHVR
+434 PRMGHVR

-447 GDYVSIEIQDDGA
+447 GDYVSIEVQDDGA

-498 FSTKQEVTDI
+498 FSTKQQVTDI

-524 LSGQIQIQ
+524 LSGQIQMQ

-551 LPTLLVQAGQ
+551 LPTLLVQAGE
-561 DIYALPLARVME
+561 DVYALPLARVME

-598 PLLDLRQWL
+598 PLVDLRQWL
-607 DVEPAPSTLMT
+607 DVTPAASTLLT
-618 IVVLQVGEARFGLVV
+618 IVVLQAGEARFGLVV

-648 KALRGLKGYAG
+648 KALRGLRGYAG

-674 DGLRNSQG
+674 DGLR

>member
-1 MSAFDEDIAA
+1 MSAVSDDITA
-11 DFILEAQEILDRLGE
+11 DFIIEAQEILDRLGE
-26 QLVALEQSPQD
+26 QLVSLEQAPQD
-37 NEQLN
+37 SDQLN
-42 AVFRGFHTLKGGAG
+42 AVFRGYHTLKGGAG
-56 FLGVHAMV
+56 FLGVTAMV

-71 ETLGMARS
+71 EALGAARA
-79 GKAVLQANHFDAAQQ
+79 GQAALQAHHFDAAQQ
-94 SLDWLQAMLDA
+94 SLDYLQSMLDA
-105 VSGGTEPQ
+105 VSSGTEPGY
-113 HAPPELIA
+113 APPDLIA
-121 MFDVDAAP
+121 QFDVYGSAVAAP
-129 APAAVAAAPVDA
+129 AAAAAPA
-141 AAAIAAAKS
+141 AG
-150 GSDMIDEDEFEA
+150 GSDLITDDEFEA
-162 LLDQLHGGAAPGSKP
+162 LLDQLHGGNAPTA
-177 VGAAAAI
+177 V
-184 AAAKSGS
+184 
-191 DMIDEDEFEALLD
+191 
-204 QLHGSAAPGAKPVG
+204 APARKADDGL
-218 AAAAIAAAKSG
+218 IS
-229 SDMID
+229 

-254 PVGAAVAAA
+254 PAAVVAPAAA
-263 PKPAIPKPAPVVPP
+263 
-277 RPASP
+277 
-282 PRPAAAPAA
+282 PRPAAAPAP
-291 AAKPAAAEAEQ
+291 AAKPAAKPLAEAEH

-327 LKTLRTRLKDEE
+327 LKTLRARLRDEE

-382 NLKKEVEL
+382 SLKKEVDL
-390 ELVGAETELD
+390 ELIGAETELD

-413 LVRNAIDHGIEMP
+413 LVRNAIDHGVEMP

-434 QRSGHVR
+434 PRMGHVR

-447 GDYVSIEIQDDGA
+447 GDYVSIEVQDDGA

-498 FSTKQEVTDI
+498 FSTKQQVTDI

-540 FLIRVP
+540 FMIRVP

-551 LPTLLVQAGQ
+551 LPTLLVQAGE
-561 DIYALPLARVME
+561 DVYALPLARVME

-598 PLLDLRQWL
+598 PLVDLRQWL
-607 DVEPAPSTLMT
+607 DVTPAASTLLT
-618 IVVLQVGEARFGLVV
+618 IVVLQAGEARFGLVV

-648 KALRGLKGYAG
+648 KALRGLRGYAG

-674 DGLRNSQG
+674 DGLRSPHD

>member
-1 MSAFDEDIAA
+1 MSAVPDDIAA

-26 QLVALEQSPQD
+26 QLVSLEQAPQD
-37 NEQLN
+37 GDQLN

-56 FLGVHAMV
+56 FLGIQAMV

-79 GKAVLQANHFDAAQQ
+79 GQATLQAHHFDAAQQ
-94 SLDWLQAMLDA
+94 SLDYLQSMLDS
-105 VSGGTEPQ
+105 VSAGTEPGY
-113 HAPPELIA
+113 APPELIA
-121 MFDVDAAP
+121 QFDVNGP
-129 APAAVAAAPVDA
+129 ATPAAAPSA
-141 AAAIAAAKS
+141 AAGPSS
-150 GSDMIDEDEFEA
+150 GELITDDEFEA
-162 LLDQLHGGAAPGSKP
+162 LLDQLHGGAAPTA
-177 VGAAAAI
+177 VAAR
-184 AAAKSGS
+184 KDDG
-191 DMIDEDEFEALLD
+191 MISEDEFE
-204 QLHGSAAPGAKPVG
+204 S
-218 AAAAIAAAKSG
+218 
-229 SDMID
+229 
-234 EDEFEALLDQ
+234 LLDQ

-254 PVGAAVAAA
+254 PVTAA
-263 PKPAIPKPAPVVPP
+263 PAPAPRAV
-277 RPASP
+277 
-282 PRPAAAPAA
+282 AAPAA
-291 AAKPAAAEAEQ
+291 PAANKPAPNKPVAEAEH

-327 LKTLRTRLKDEE
+327 LKTLRARLHDEE

-382 NLKKEVEL
+382 SLKKEVEL
-390 ELVGAETELD
+390 ELIGAETELD

-413 LVRNAIDHGIEMP
+413 LVRNAIDHGVEMP

-434 QRSGHVR
+434 PRSGHVR

-447 GDYVSIEIQDDGA
+447 GDYVSIEVQDDGA
-460 GIDPEK
+460 GIDPER
-466 LRAKA
+466 LRQKA

-490 LHLVFLPG
+490 LHLAFLPG
-498 FSTKQEVTDI
+498 FSTKQQVTDI

-540 FLIRVP
+540 FMIRVP

-551 LPTLLVQAGQ
+551 LPTLLVQAGE
-561 DIYALPLARVME
+561 DVYALPLARVME

-578 RTSLGWFDG
+578 NSSLGWFDG

-592 RRSHTL
+592 RKSHTL
-598 PLLDLRQWL
+598 ALVDLRHWL
-607 DVEPAPSTLMT
+607 DVEPMPSSLLT
-618 IVVLQVGEARFGLVV
+618 IVVLQAGEARFGLVV

-648 KALRGLKGYAG
+648 KALRGLRGYAG

-674 DGLRNSQG
+674 DGLRTHHD

>member
-1 MSAFDEDIAA
+1 MSAVSDDITA
-11 DFILEAQEILDRLGE
+11 DFIIEAQEILDRLGE
-26 QLVALEQSPQD
+26 QLVSLEQAPQD
-37 NEQLN
+37 TEQLN
-42 AVFRGFHTLKGGAG
+42 AVFRGYHTLKGGAG
-56 FLGVHAMV
+56 FLGVTAMV

-71 ETLGMARS
+71 EALGIARA
-79 GKAVLQANHFDAAQQ
+79 GQAVLQAHHFDAAQQ
-94 SLDWLQAMLDA
+94 SLDYLQSMLDA
-105 VSGGTEPQ
+105 VSSGTEPGY
-113 HAPPELIA
+113 APPDLIA
-121 MFDVDAAP
+121 QFDMNGGTAAPVAAAAP
-129 APAAVAAAPVDA
+129 AAA
-141 AAAIAAAKS
+141 
-150 GSDMIDEDEFEA
+150 GSDLITDDEFEA
-162 LLDQLHGGAAPGSKP
+162 LLDQLHGGNAPTA
-177 VGAAAAI
+177 V
-184 AAAKSGS
+184 
-191 DMIDEDEFEALLD
+191 
-204 QLHGSAAPGAKPVG
+204 APARKADDGL
-218 AAAAIAAAKSG
+218 IS
-229 SDMID
+229 

-254 PVGAAVAAA
+254 PAAT
-263 PKPAIPKPAPVVPP
+263 VV
-277 RPASP
+277 
-282 PRPAAAPAA
+282 AAPAA
-291 AAKPAAAEAEQ
+291 APRPAPVPAPAAKPAAKPMAEAEH

-327 LKTLRTRLKDEE
+327 LKTLRARLRDEE

-382 NLKKEVEL
+382 SLKKEVDL

-413 LVRNAIDHGIEMP
+413 LVRNAIDHGVEMP

-434 QRSGHVR
+434 PRMGHVR
-441 LSAQQE
+441 PSAQQE
-447 GDYVSIEIQDDGA
+447 GDYVSIEVQDDGA

-498 FSTKQEVTDI
+498 FSTKQQVTDI

-551 LPTLLVQAGQ
+551 LPTLLVQAGE
-561 DIYALPLARVME
+561 DVYALPLARVME

-598 PLLDLRQWL
+598 PLVDLRQWL
-607 DVEPAPSTLMT
+607 DVTPAASTLLT
-618 IVVLQVGEARFGLVV
+618 IVVLQAGEARFGLVV

-648 KALRGLKGYAG
+648 KALRGLRGYAG

-674 DGLRNSQG
+674 DGIR

>member
-1 MSAFDEDIAA
+1 MSAVPDDIAA
-11 DFILEAQEILDRLGE
+11 DFIIEAQEILDRLGE
-26 QLVALEQSPQD
+26 QLVSLEQAPEDSA
-37 NEQLN
+37 QLN

-56 FLGVHAMV
+56 FLAITPMV

-71 ETLGMARS
+71 DTLGQARA
-79 GKAVLQANHFDAAQQ
+79 GQATLQARHFDAAQQ
-94 SLDWLQAMLDA
+94 SLDYLQSMLDA
-105 VSGGTEPQ
+105 FGSGSEPPR
-113 HAPPELIA
+113 APQQLIA
-121 MFDVDAAP
+121 QFATSGEETAVPSPKAAAAP
-129 APAAVAAAPVDA
+129 TSAPAA
-141 AAAIAAAKS
+141 
-150 GSDMIDEDEFEA
+150 GGNSDLIDDDEFEA
-162 LLDQLHGGAAPGSKP
+162 LLDQLHGGAAPAALP
-177 VGAAAAI
+177 V
-184 AAAKSGS
+184 
-191 DMIDEDEFEALLD
+191 
-204 QLHGSAAPGAKPVG
+204 P
-218 AAAAIAAAKSG
+218 
-229 SDMID
+229 
-234 EDEFEALLDQ
+234 
-244 LHGGAAPGAK
+244 
-254 PVGAAVAAA
+254 AAA
-263 PKPAIPKPAPVVPP
+263 PRPAPS
-277 RPASP
+277 AK
-282 PRPAAAPAA
+282 PAAAPA
-291 AAKPAAAEAEQ
+291 KAAEPEH

-327 LKTLRTRLKDEE
+327 LKTLRVRLRDEE
-339 LDRAVSTLDIATAR
+339 LDRAVSSLDIATAR

-382 NLKKEVEL
+382 SLNKEVEL
-390 ELVGAETELD
+390 ELIGADTELD

-413 LVRNAIDHGIEMP
+413 LVRNAIDHGIEAP
-426 DLREAQGK
+426 ALREATGK
-434 QRSGHVR
+434 PRGGHVR

-447 GDYVSIEIQDDGA
+447 GDYVSIEVQDDGA
-460 GIDPEK
+460 GIDPER

-478 PEAAARLSSEEC
+478 PEAAARLTTEEC

-498 FSTKQEVTDI
+498 FSTKSEVTDI

-551 LPTLLVQAGQ
+551 LPTLLVQAG
-561 DIYALPLARVME
+561 DTVYALPLARVVE

-578 RTSLGWFDG
+578 RRSLGWFDG

-592 RRSHTL
+592 RQSHTL
-598 PLLDLRQWL
+598 PLVDLRQWL
-607 DVEPAPSTLMT
+607 NIEAPQLPLLTV
-618 IVVLQVGEARFGLVV
+618 VVLQAGESRMGLVV

-648 KALRGLKGYAG
+648 RALRGLPGYAG
-659 ATLIGDGRMALILDV
+659 ATLIGDGRLALILDV
-674 DGLRNSQG
+674 DGLKS

>member
-1 MSAFDEDIAA
+1 MSAVSDDITA
-11 DFILEAQEILDRLGE
+11 DFIIEAQEILDRLGE
-26 QLVALEQSPQD
+26 QLVSLEQAPQD
-37 NEQLN
+37 SDQLN
-42 AVFRGFHTLKGGAG
+42 AVFRGYHTLKGGAG
-56 FLGVHAMV
+56 FLGVTAMV

-71 ETLGMARS
+71 EALGAARA
-79 GKAVLQANHFDAAQQ
+79 GQAVLQAHHFDAAQQ
-94 SLDWLQAMLDA
+94 SLDYLQAMLDA
-105 VSGGTEPQ
+105 VSSGTEPGY
-113 HAPPELIA
+113 APPDLIA
-121 MFDVDAAP
+121 QFDVHGGAVAAP
-129 APAAVAAAPVDA
+129 AAAAAPA
-141 AAAIAAAKS
+141 AG
-150 GSDMIDEDEFEA
+150 GSDLITDDEFEA
-162 LLDQLHGGAAPGSKP
+162 LLDQLHGGNAPTAVSP
-177 VGAAAAI
+177 
-184 AAAKSGS
+184 AKKADDGLIS
-191 DMIDEDEFEALLD
+191 
-204 QLHGSAAPGAKPVG
+204 
-218 AAAAIAAAKSG
+218 
-229 SDMID
+229 

-254 PVGAAVAAA
+254 PAAAVAPTPVAA
-263 PKPAIPKPAPVVPP
+263 
-277 RPASP
+277 
-282 PRPAAAPAA
+282 PRPAAAPAP
-291 AAKPAAAEAEQ
+291 AAKPAAKPLAEAEH

-327 LKTLRTRLKDEE
+327 LKTLRARLRDEE

-382 NLKKEVEL
+382 SLKKEVDL
-390 ELVGAETELD
+390 ELIGAETELD

-413 LVRNAIDHGIEMP
+413 LVRNAIDHGVEMP

-434 QRSGHVR
+434 PRMGHVR

-447 GDYVSIEIQDDGA
+447 GDYVSIEVQDDGA

-498 FSTKQEVTDI
+498 FSTKQQVTDI

-540 FLIRVP
+540 FMIRVP

-551 LPTLLVQAGQ
+551 LPTLLVQAGE
-561 DIYALPLARVME
+561 DVYALPLARVME

-598 PLLDLRQWL
+598 PLVDLRQWL
-607 DVEPAPSTLMT
+607 DVTPTASTLLT
-618 IVVLQVGEARFGLVV
+618 IVVLQAGEARFGLVV

-648 KALRGLKGYAG
+648 KALRGLRGYAG

-674 DGLRNSQG
+674 DGLRTPHD